1 MCRNSSIPYFE
12 CSRPMPECLMPPK
25 GATSDV
31 MPTSFTPTMPNS
43 RASATFQLRFRSCRA
58 LAGMSTTAHLYILSV
73 SGQDTVPHASTRCTL
88 EVMLT
93 SSILVMLYLGEALQ
107 FCSWSCNSSTMHH

>member
-1 MCRNSSIPYFE
+1 MPCMAQSIIHGTSAKEGTPKPRKATHNMHRRTPWERGPHLMYKNSSIPYFE

-43 RASATFQLRFRSCRA
+43 NASATFQLRFKACKVGTAVGDSSPVHPECVRTED
-58 LAGMSTTAHLYILSV
+58 ST
-73 SGQDTVPHASTRCTL
+73 
-88 EVMLT
+88 
-93 SSILVMLYLGEALQ
+93 
-107 FCSWSCNSSTMHH
+107 

>member
-1 MCRNSSIPYFE
+1 MYRNSSIPYFE

-43 RASATFQLRFRSCRA
+43 SASATFQLRFKSCSA
-58 LAGMSTTAHLYILSV
+58 WAAVG
-73 SGQDTVPHASTRCTL
+73 
-88 EVMLT
+88 
-93 SSILVMLYLGEALQ
+93 
-107 FCSWSCNSSTMHH
+107 NSSPVHPKCVRPGHSI

>member
-1 MCRNSSIPYFE
+1 MYRNSSIPHFE

-43 RASATFQLRFRSCRA
+43 SASATFQLRFRSCKVRVRA
-58 LAGMSTTAHLYILSV
+58 RT
-73 SGQDTVPHASTRCTL
+73 Q
-88 EVMLT
+88 
-93 SSILVMLYLGEALQ
+93 YLMYPRGAPWRW
-107 FCSWSCNSSTMHH
+107 C

>member
-1 MCRNSSIPYFE
+1 MPISNIAQTNIDGQVHRKDMWKQRKAARNMQCRRPWERGPHLMYRNSSIPYFE

-43 RASATFQLRFRSCRA
+43 SASATFQLRFRSCRA
-58 LAGMSTTAHLYILSV
+58 
-73 SGQDTVPHASTRCTL
+73 
-88 EVMLT
+88 
-93 SSILVMLYLGEALQ
+93 
-107 FCSWSCNSSTMHH
+107 